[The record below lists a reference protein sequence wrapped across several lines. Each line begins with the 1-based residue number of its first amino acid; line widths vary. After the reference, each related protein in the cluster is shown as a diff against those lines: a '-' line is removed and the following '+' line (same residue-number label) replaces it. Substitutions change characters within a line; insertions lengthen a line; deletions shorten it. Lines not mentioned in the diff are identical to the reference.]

1 MDENKPNSGRKKRNS
16 DEEIHSL
23 LRPHQKEMINILVDK
38 IKKDKDKELLKLY
51 FTYMWGTPTQRQDTT
66 PSLNESISIKDLISF
81 GKPNPNKKS
90 NNDID
95 DFLSDLE

>member
-1 MDENKPNSGRKKRNS
+1 MDDKPNSGRKKRNS

-51 FTYMWGTPTQRQDTT
+51 FTYMWGTPTQRQDIT
-66 PSLNESISIKDLISF
+66 PLSSESISIKDLISF
-81 GKPNPNKKS
+81 GKNNLDKKS
-90 NNDID
+90 NDDID
-95 DFLSDLE
+95 NFLSDLE